1 MKKCVSEKLSRILA
15 DERLKQNL
23 IQELQLIVA
32 AIIGVGLLLLASLSG
47 GNRAEN
53 VPLSPP
59 LNGPHEERGEPL
71 RVTGAPSRSFSQ
83 RSEEWK

>member
-1 MKKCVSEKLSRILA
+1 MKKYVSEKLRRIFA

-23 IQELQLIVA
+23 IQEFQLIVA

-47 GNRAEN
+47 GNHVDN
-53 VPLSPP
+53 MPLSPP
-59 LNGPHEERGEPL
+59 LNGPDGERRESL
-71 RVTGAPSRSFSQ
+71 RVTGAPSRSFPQ